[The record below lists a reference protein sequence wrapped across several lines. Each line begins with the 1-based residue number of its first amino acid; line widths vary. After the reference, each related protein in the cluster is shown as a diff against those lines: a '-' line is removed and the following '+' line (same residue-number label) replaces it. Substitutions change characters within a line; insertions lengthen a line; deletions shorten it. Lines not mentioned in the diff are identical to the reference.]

1 MDDEAT
7 DNATPNPTPMPAQDS
22 GIPRSASLTDR
33 LENDFTYHPPKGTQ
47 QARYE
52 ALRRQG
58 KALAYEITR
67 MVPESREQSLALT
80 NLEMAVF
87 WANAGIARNE

>member
-1 MDDEAT
+1 MNDEAT
-7 DNATPNPTPMPAQDS
+7 DNATQSPTSMPAQDS

-33 LENDFTYHPPKGTQ
+33 LENDFTYHPPKGNQ

-52 ALRRQG
+52 DIRSQ
-58 KALAYEITR
+58 ALAFAHEIAR

-80 NLEMAVF
+80 NLEQAVF